1 MSRLNANRQIVQTLT
16 ALVEAF
22 PDMRFHQ
29 LLVNA
34 DVIKTDPHSEGPPT
48 VRNEYHVESTEI
60 LSRMLQ
66 SSLMEVQYDRDDE

>member
-1 MSRLNANRQIVQTLT
+1 MSRLNANRQIVQTLA

-34 DVIKTDPHSEGPPT
+34 DVLKTDARPGGAPE
-48 VRNEYHVESTEI
+48 VRNEYHVESDQI
-60 LSRMLQ
+60 LERMKK
-66 SSLMEVQYDRDDE
+66 SSLMEVQYDRE